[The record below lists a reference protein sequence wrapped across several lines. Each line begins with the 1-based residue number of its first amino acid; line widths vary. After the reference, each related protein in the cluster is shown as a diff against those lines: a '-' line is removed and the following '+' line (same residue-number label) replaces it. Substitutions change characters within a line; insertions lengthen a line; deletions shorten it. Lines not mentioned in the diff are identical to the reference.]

1 MPRRVIVSGAV
12 LTLLLLTLSSLATP
26 WSRPAAAANWHGLV
40 LYFPQ
45 TGHHLGGDF
54 LWAWLANGGLM
65 TFGFPITEPFT
76 QDGMVVQYFER
87 ARFEYH
93 PQNHG
98 TRYVVLASLLGRWI
112 TEGRQFEAA
121 FRPVQLD
128 PSIGNDDPQRRYFPE
143 TGHTLAYGF
152 KAYWEANGG
161 LYTFGYPISEEFTEW
176 NPDTGQYYTVQYFER
191 ARFEYHPENAGTPFE
206 VLLGRLGVQ
215 YAQARG
221 LDTSPVPKRPDAIE
235 VPSQLLD
242 YRWSRA
248 VATDDGAV
256 FGRVTATTL
265 AIRSGPR
272 NDAPIVAWTYARHP
286 VPLRGLTL
294 GEPVGGNPVWY
305 EIGAGRYVAA
315 AWVEPL
321 VPDVPPR
328 RFGGRWVDVSLR
340 SFYAVA
346 YDGDRPVYAAII
358 TAGRDGKTPV
368 GVFQI
373 FSRVRNE
380 TMDAATVGIPPGS
393 PGYYYLTNVQFT
405 QYFRSGGYALHG
417 NYWTPPSQF
426 GGFTSNGC
434 VGLLNSDA
442 EWFWN
447 FLTIGSVVSIHY

>member
-1 MPRRVIVSGAV
+1 MPRRFQLSFGVFLA
-12 LTLLLLTLSSLATP
+12 LALLLVSLAPLTR
-26 WSRPAAAANWHGLV
+26 STHAANWHGLV

-45 TGHHLGGDF
+45 TGHHLSGDF
-54 LWAWLANGGLM
+54 LWAWISNGGLM
-65 TFGFPITEPFT
+65 TFGYPITEPFT

-93 PQNHG
+93 PENQG
-98 TRYVVLASLLGRWI
+98 TRYTVLATLLGNWI
-112 TEGRQFEAA
+112 AEGRRNDAA

-128 PSIGNDDPQRRYFPE
+128 PNVANNDPERRYFPE

-176 NPDTGQYYTVQYFER
+176 NPDTGEYYTVQYFER
-191 ARFEYHPENAGTPFE
+191 ARFEYHPENKGTPFE

-221 LDTSPVPKRPDAIE
+221 VDTSPVPKRPDAIE
-235 VPSQLLD
+235 VPPQLLD

-248 VATDDGAV
+248 VATDDGAI
-256 FGRVTATTL
+256 FGKVTASTL
-265 AIRSGPR
+265 AIRS
-272 NDAPIVAWTYARHP
+272 APSSSAPVVAWTYARHP
-286 VPLRGLTL
+286 VAIRGLTL
-294 GEPVGGNPVWY
+294 GDPVEGNPIWY
-305 EIGAGRYVAA
+305 ELGDGRYVAA

-321 VPDVPPR
+321 VPDLPPQ
-328 RFGGRWVDVSLR
+328 RFGGHWVDVSLR

-346 YDGDRPVYAAII
+346 YDGDRPVYVAII
-358 TAGRDGKTPV
+358 TAGRDGKTPT
-368 GVFQI
+368 GVYQI
-373 FSRVRNE
+373 FYRVRNE

-405 QYFRSGGYALHG
+405 QYFKAGGYAIHG

-447 FLTIGSVVSIHY
+447 FLDIGSVVSIHY

>member
-1 MPRRVIVSGAV
+1 MPRRHLAIACLAV
-12 LTLLLLTLSSLATP
+12 LTLLLVHP
-26 WSRPAAAANWHGLV
+26 WTVRSASAANWQSLV

-45 TGHHLGGDF
+45 TGHHLSGDF
-54 LWAWLANGGLM
+54 LWAWISNGGLM

-93 PQNHG
+93 PQHAG
-98 TRYVVLASLLGRWI
+98 TRYAVLATLLGRWVAESR
-112 TEGRQFEAA
+112 TSEAA
-121 FRPVQLD
+121 FRPIVLDNPAQL
-128 PSIGNDDPQRRYFPE
+128 SNDPQRRYFPE
-143 TGHTLAYGF
+143 TGHTVAYGF
-152 KAYWEANGG
+152 KTYWEANGG

-191 ARFEYHPENAGTPFE
+191 ARFEYHPENRGTPFE

-221 LDTSPVPKRPDAIE
+221 VDTSPVPKRPDAIE
-235 VPSQLLD
+235 VPPQLLD

-256 FGRVTATTL
+256 FGRVTASTL
-265 AIRSGPR
+265 AIRNAPR
-272 NDAPIVAWTYARHP
+272 NDAAILRWTYARHP
-286 VPLRGLTL
+286 VPIRGLVL
-294 GEPVGGNPVWY
+294 GDPVEGNPIWY
-305 EIGAGRYVAA
+305 ELGDGHNVAA
-315 AWVEPL
+315 TWVEPL
-321 VPDVPPR
+321 VPDLPPQ
-328 RFGGRWVDVSLR
+328 RFGGHWVDVSLR

-346 YDGDRPVYAAII
+346 YDGDRPVYVAII

-373 FSRVRNE
+373 FYRVRNE

-405 QYFRSGGYALHG
+405 QYFKSGGYALHG

-447 FLTIGSVVSIHY
+447 FLNIGSVVSIHY

>member
-1 MPRRVIVSGAV
+1 MPRRLAWFIGMVLVCSLVSPIFLPVRHAHAIG
-12 LTLLLLTLSSLATP
+12 
-26 WSRPAAAANWHGLV
+26 WQGLI

-45 TGHHLGGDF
+45 TGHHLSGEF
-54 LWAWLANGGLM
+54 LWAWISNGGVM
-65 TFGFPITEPFT
+65 TFGYPITDPFT

-93 PQNHG
+93 PQNSG
-98 TRYVVLASLLGRWI
+98 TRYAVLATLLGSWL
-112 TEGRQFEAA
+112 TETRRNEPA
-121 FRPVQLD
+121 FRPIVADNPAALNSD
-128 PSIGNDDPQRRYFPE
+128 PERRYFPE

-161 LYTFGYPISEEFTEW
+161 LYTFGYPISEEFTER
-176 NPDTGQYYTVQYFER
+176 NPDTGEFYTVQYFER
-191 ARFEYHPENAGTPFE
+191 ARFEYHPENKGTPFE
-206 VLLGRLGVQ
+206 VLLGRLGAQ

-221 LDTSPVPKRPDAIE
+221 VDTRPVPMRPDAIE
-235 VPSQLLD
+235 VPAQLLD

-248 VATDDGAV
+248 VATDDGAI
-256 FGRVTATTL
+256 FGRVTAPTL
-265 AIRSGPR
+265 AIR
-272 NDAPIVAWTYARHP
+272 NAPSNSAPAVAWTYARHP
-286 VPLRGLTL
+286 VPIRGLTL
-294 GEPVGGNPVWY
+294 GDPVEGNPIWY
-305 EIGAGRYVAA
+305 ELGDGRYVAA

-321 VPDVPPR
+321 VPDIPPR

-346 YDGDRPVYAAII
+346 YDGDRPVYVAII

-373 FSRVRNE
+373 FYRVRNE

-405 QYFRSGGYALHG
+405 QYFKSGGYALHG
-417 NYWTPPSQF
+417 NYWTPPAQF

-434 VGLLNSDA
+434 VGLMNSDA

-447 FLTIGSVVSIHY
+447 FLHIGSTVSIHY